1 MHGGMKASSVRSGLN
16 GVEVSV
22 TANLESALRHMRLQN
37 QTRMLWADA
46 ICINQSD
53 IAEKN
58 IQVRLMGEIYT
69 SCSKCLVWL
78 GEEDEEDGQTAFD
91 FIEELSRQDHII
103 TNQCNRNPDSQEPCR
118 GNFPALGR
126 PMHRPWWSRAWVV
139 QEALLP
145 EDVEY
150 WCENRSINISTLI
163 KASFS
168 LEGYLNSD
176 TAGCKEGESS
186 LRDVFTFQNFIQSTR
201 KGTMQ
206 TCEPLEEWSASTYG
220 IL

>member
-1 MHGGMKASSVRSGLN
+1 MASSTARYQYHELDANRDEIRLIALQPETPKGPIVVALRTESLLDNPSYEAISYAWGDESVKRPIRID

-22 TANLESALRHMRLQN
+22 TANLESALRHMRLQG

-58 IQVRLMGEIYT
+58 IQFRLMGEIYT

-91 FIEELSRQDHII
+91 FIEELSRRDHII

-118 GNFPALGR
+118 GNFQL
-126 PMHRPWWSRAWVV
+126 WVGSCIGHGGHGPG
-139 QEALLP
+139 L
-145 EDVEY
+145 Y
-150 WCENRSINISTLI
+150 
-163 KASFS
+163 
-168 LEGYLNSD
+168 
-176 TAGCKEGESS
+176 
-186 LRDVFTFQNFIQSTR
+186 R
-201 KGTMQ
+201 KLSCPKMSV
-206 TCEPLEEWSASTYG
+206 LV
-220 IL
+220 

>member
-1 MHGGMKASSVRSGLN
+1 MASSTARYQYHELDANRDEIRLIALQPETPKGPIVVALRTESLLDNPSYEAISYAWGDESVKRPIRID

-22 TANLESALRHMRLQN
+22 TANLESALRHMRLQA

-58 IQVRLMGEIYT
+58 IQVRLMREIYT

-118 GNFPALGR
+118 GKFLALGR
-126 PMHRPWWSRAWVV
+126 LMHRPWWSRAWVV

-145 EDVEY
+145 EDVSTGV
-150 WCENRSINISTLI
+150 RIGASISQL
-163 KASFS
+163 
-168 LEGYLNSD
+168 
-176 TAGCKEGESS
+176 SS
-186 LRDVFTFQNFIQSTR
+186 RLVF
-201 KGTMQ
+201 
-206 TCEPLEEWSASTYG
+206 L
-220 IL
+220 